1 MPTTHS
7 IAAARWYAATQG
19 DHFSAQ
25 AGDGQ
30 NELFLTPDNVLP
42 PALLMWAL
50 VLTSFLCVVWQE
62 GGREGGRQ
70 SMSVGVLERW
80 MDCVFAVI
88 KQSSE
93 PEEWA
98 VVAFLFVFHRPAS
111 SALAQMW
118 LLQFTVTIT
127 SGRFVQWLNS
137 CHRRVTPLFSLH
149 ASDSFPKGQLEV
161 QSSHT
166 QCVWRLL
173 QVKLQPLT
181 PSADSLLQSWLL
193 KTWKYC

>member
-1 MPTTHS
+1 MPTTHA

-50 VLTSFLCVVWQE
+50 VLTSFFCVLCDK
-62 GGREGGRQ
+62 REGGRAF
-70 SMSVGVLERW
+70 SVGVLERSDGW
-80 MDCVFAVI
+80 MVCSLWWSRALSWRSWAAV
-88 KQSSE
+88 
-93 PEEWA
+93 A
-98 VVAFLFVFHRPAS
+98 LLFDLHRPAS
-111 SALAQMW
+111 SALAQMRCPR
-118 LLQFTVTIT
+118 LAVTIE
-127 SGRFVQWLNS
+127 SGLFGQWLNS
-137 CHRRVTPLFSLH
+137 RHRRVTPLFSLP

-166 QCVWRLL
+166 QCVWRVF
-173 QVKLQPLT
+173 QVKLQPFT
-181 PSADSLLQSWLL
+181 PSPDSLLQRWLL